1 MSEKLISLYT
11 NQLKKIFLA
20 EKTFFT
26 VWISFI
32 TITFVNEHNQM
43 NILHSKV

>member
-20 EKTFFT
+20 EKTFL
-26 VWISFI
+26 
-32 TITFVNEHNQM
+32 QLGYLLLL
-43 NILHSKV
+43 LHLSMSIIR